1 MNRGQKLSFFGR
13 RVAMP
18 EVAPEAVRTVL
29 SAWAWSMLGAVCLG
43 GFGVQLPLA
52 LATYPF
58 DRERRKAGRLARD
71 LGVIFSSLNPMW
83 DFRVH
88 GPVPTYRPGRTVVV
102 SNHVSNSDVFLIS
115 HLPWEMKYLGK
126 SSLFK
131 VPVIGW
137 IMWVAGDVPVVR
149 GTKDSIR
156 KAMDVCRRH
165 LEQGMPVAFFP
176 EGTRS
181 ATGELL
187 PFKDGAFRLA
197 IEAGA
202 DVLPIAVAGTRDAL
216 PKHSWRFGFARGLV
230 TVGNPISTAAMTMDD
245 LERLKTEART
255 QIEAMVAELQRAG
268 REAG

>member
-1 MNRGQKLSFFGR
+1 MSRGHKLSFFGR
-13 RVAMP
+13 RVAVP
-18 EVAPEAVRTVL
+18 AAAPEAVRTVL
-29 SAWAWSMLGAVCLG
+29 SAWAWSMLGAVCVG

-52 LATYPF
+52 ALTYPF
-58 DRERRKAGRLARD
+58 DRERRRAGRLVRD
-71 LGVIFSSLNPMW
+71 IGVLFAALNPMW

-88 GPVPTYRPGRTVVV
+88 GELPSYRPGRTVVV

-131 VPVIGW
+131 IPIIGW
-137 IMWVAGDVPVVR
+137 LMWVAGDVPVER

-156 KAMDVCRRH
+156 KAMDICRHH

-181 ATGELL
+181 ATGDLL

-197 IEAGA
+197 IEAA
-202 DVLPIAVAGTRDAL
+202 AEVLPVAVAGTRDAL

-230 TVGNPISTAAMTMDD
+230 TMGKPISTAGMTLDD
-245 LERLKTEART
+245 IERLKNETRA
-255 QIEAMVAELQRAG
+255 QIESMVAELEEAG
-268 REAG
+268 RDEA